1 MIVLKVLKRLVKFI
15 IEIIKQG
22 IYKALWTAWVDS
34 GK

>member
-1 MIVLKVLKRLVKFI
+1 MRVQKVLKRLVKFI

-22 IYKALWTAWVDS
+22 IYKAIWQAWIDS